1 MFVGL
6 YDAFYQNKIKIY
18 TDVKNRCSGDC
29 TRLIEHGVC
38 RNSSSNSEHVQV
50 FVGLD
55 GGSRGRAAQVVSGAS
70 DSSSWSVS
78 ILALYLSLH
87 LAVYLFLYLSLSRQI
102 MPLA

>member
-1 MFVGL
+1 MHE
-6 YDAFYQNKIKIY
+6 A
-18 TDVKNRCSGDC
+18 NRAGDC
-29 TRLIEHGVC
+29 NRPRLIERRVR
-38 RNSSSNSEHVQV
+38 RNSRSNSGHVQV

-55 GGSRGRAAQVVSGAS
+55 GGARRRAAQVVSGAS

-87 LAVYLFLYLSLSRQI
+87 LALYLFLYLSLSRQI